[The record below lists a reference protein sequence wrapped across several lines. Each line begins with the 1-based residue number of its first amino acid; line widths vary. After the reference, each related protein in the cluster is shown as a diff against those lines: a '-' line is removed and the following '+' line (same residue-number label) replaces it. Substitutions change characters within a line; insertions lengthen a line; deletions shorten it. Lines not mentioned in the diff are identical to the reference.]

1 MPKTKP
7 ILFHQ
12 VIGIIGGG
20 QLGRMMAIAA
30 KYMGY
35 RVIVLD
41 PTPDCPTAQVADH
54 QIVAAYDDL
63 EAIKELAE
71 KVDVVTYEFENVD
84 LQAAQF
90 LEEKGILP
98 QGANSLRVTQDREVE
113 KDMIRQANQPVAPYA
128 IVKTPKELKEQAEK
142 IGYPC
147 VAKTCRGGY
156 DGKGQVKLTGEA
168 DLPEAEKML
177 ANAGRL
183 IIESWVSF
191 DKEISVVFTRSI
203 KGDIE
208 FFPISENI
216 HREHILHVTLAPG
229 RVSRSLEE
237 KARSAAAAIADELN
251 VVGTFAIEMFVAQD
265 DILINEL
272 APRPHNSGHYTIEAC
287 DVSQFEQ
294 HIRAIC
300 QLPLVPVHTHK
311 GAVMVN
317 LLGKDIDPFFTRL
330 EDFSAAHIHMY
341 GKKENQPLRKMG
353 HVTFIGDNVLSIYES
368 LKAKKLIQEIATTS
382 EK

>member
-41 PTPDCPTAQVADH
+41 PTPDCPTAQVADD

-71 KVDVVTYEFENVD
+71 RADVVTYEFENVD
-84 LQAAQF
+84 LQAAQL
-90 LEEKGILP
+90 LEERGILP
-98 QGANSLRVTQDREVE
+98 QGANSLRVTQDRELE
-113 KDMIRQANQPVAPYA
+113 KSAIQNAKQPVAPYA
-128 IVKTPKELKEQAEK
+128 IVKTSQELAEQAEK

-156 DGKGQVKLTGEA
+156 DGKGQVKLTSEA
-168 DLPEAEKML
+168 DLPEAEAML

-183 IIESWVSF
+183 IIEKWVTF

-203 KGDIE
+203 KGEIG

-216 HREHILHVTLAPG
+216 HRDHILHVTLAPG
-229 RVSRSLEE
+229 RVNHSLEE
-237 KARSAAAAIADELN
+237 KARNAAAAIAQELD
-251 VVGTFAIEMFVAQD
+251 VVSTFAIEMFVTKD
-265 DILINEL
+265 GILINEL

-300 QLPLVPVHTHK
+300 QLPLLPVHAHK
-311 GAVMVN
+311 AAVMVN
-317 LLGKDIDPFFTRL
+317 LLGKDVEPFFSRL
-330 EDFSAAHIHMY
+330 EEFPSAHIHMY
-341 GKKENQPLRKMG
+341 GKGENKPLRKMG
-353 HVTFIGDNVLSIYES
+353 HVTFIGDNVLSIYEN
-368 LKAKKLIQEIATTS
+368 LKEKQLIQ
-382 EK
+382 